1 MRKVFLFSLWL
12 WLTAGG
18 TLGCAPRSVPP
29 VQIDLSTHSG
39 KAPLEVVGYVFFSM
53 DYRCA
58 EITWQYWYSG
68 FSMDKNE
75 YREKVCNRKV
85 VTHEFMF
92 TVPGR
97 VSVQVLVKVNG
108 KTYRR
113 RIAVNVGE

>member
-1 MRKVFLFSLWL
+1 M
-12 WLTAGG
+12 
-18 TLGCAPRSVPP
+18 PP